1 MRNLFRDWKNCRKF
15 VLHIKRRTTLVGIRG
30 SANWGLRPPFS
41 FCIFASKPK
50 TMASVERVYRA
61 VKDIANKDQRGF
73 ITPAIFNEFAG
84 IAQMNVYNRLF
95 EDMGLSVRMRRNG
108 ADAQRQFAKAK
119 ITEEDLSTFSKKA
132 TLALASGVVDKP
144 ADFARVISIT
154 TPGRYVL
161 GQYQQYQVQV
171 VYNTEHID
179 RILNSD
185 LSKPTSTA
193 PVALIGDKI
202 EVFPNVNTSVTS
214 IVLRYYKLPQGIVPT
229 TGAKTTS
236 APTYGYTS
244 AVPGVELYSAANSVD
259 FELPE
264 QLFAE
269 IVTEILTLV
278 GVNLRDN
285 DVFNYGATETAKD
298 EAK

>member
-1 MRNLFRDWKNCRKF
+1 
-15 VLHIKRRTTLVGIRG
+15 
-30 SANWGLRPPFS
+30 
-41 FCIFASKPK
+41 
-50 TMASVERVYRA
+50 MASVERVYRA

-84 IAQMNVYNRLF
+84 IAQMNVFNRLF
-95 EDMGLSVRMRRNG
+95 DEMSLAVRMRRAG
-108 ADAQRQFAKAK
+108 TDAQRQFAKAK
-119 ITEEDLSTFSKKA
+119 KVEEDLSTFSKKA
-132 TLALASGVVDKP
+132 TLNLASGVVDKP

-161 GQYQQYQVQV
+161 GQYQQYQVQI

-193 PVALIGDKI
+193 PVALIGNQI

-229 TGAKTTS
+229 TGAKTTA

-244 AVPGVELYSAANSVD
+244 VVPGVELYSAANSVD

-264 QLFAE
+264 QYFTE
-269 IVTEILTLV
+269 IVTEILMLV

-285 DVFNYGATETAKD
+285 DVYNYASSETAKD
-298 EAK
+298 EAQ